1 MAVQKSVSYDIVI
14 IGGGLAGVCAA
25 IAAIRELRQL
35 KTDNARVVLIND
47 RPVLGGVSSSE
58 IRVPPIG
65 AGRNPWGYEMGIISE
80 LLYEER
86 SRNHNRWEMGTAN
99 SIWDIILWEKV
110 KAEKNLD
117 LFLNTTV
124 RRVSTEVIN
133 GKKIVKNVTAFQL
146 GNEMEYTFS
155 GKQFIDC
162 SGDSTVAFEAGA
174 ELITGREAKDQFKE
188 SLAID
193 QADDACMGS
202 SLLFQAK
209 NMGRPCPFKAPEY
222 AAKYHTE
229 KSLYFRPHQNFRNGY
244 YWIEVGVPFK
254 TIDQNEEIRDEL
266 IKHVLGVWDHLK
278 NHCTLFGKEVENW
291 ALDWVGMIPGKRGSR
306 RIVGDTIV
314 TEHDLRAMR
323 LFDDRVAFGGH
334 FFDLHTIGGI
344 LANDKPGNPVDT
356 DPDLWDRCRL
366 KPYPLPLSALYSK
379 NIDNLYMAGRNIST
393 SHIANGSTR
402 VMLTNALL
410 GQAVGTA
417 AAMSVV
423 YSLSP
428 RDIRNKKI
436 EQVQQSLLRQGC
448 TLHGIKN
455 QDQNDLALQANV
467 SASSECS
474 LQLEPIE
481 NEYPN
486 WLTYR
491 HKMEF
496 ALGSVVPI
504 SSSKIEEIEL
514 WLESEDASDCEVSL
528 SLFALEHIWDIQ
540 SEKNY
545 IAKVTQKVKA
555 GTKGF
560 VSFKLNQ
567 TVEPNRFY
575 FITTDPTKSNIFW
588 RFRRNHP
595 TGVFSVFQSPTSGFW
610 KYLRHQRVEG
620 FETFCLKISPVQ
632 YPFQPA
638 NVISGETRPFYNSN
652 IWVSEN
658 IHKNPQSLKL
668 TWPTE
673 VKISQIELTFDTDL
687 SLTNETMPEFYVS
700 PLCVKNYEIYCI
712 DKSNKPVRVISI
724 EGNYQRKRIHTI
736 EPIATKELELKIV
749 ATNGDSKARVY
760 EIRVY

>member
-1 MAVQKSVSYDIVI
+1 MAIQKQLLYDIVI
-14 IGGGLAGVCAA
+14 IGGGLAGVCAS
-25 IAAIRELRQL
+25 IAAIRELRKL
-35 KTDNARVVLIND
+35 KTENPRVALIND

-65 AGRNPWGYEMGIISE
+65 AGRNPWGYEMGVISE

-110 KAEKNLD
+110 KAEKGLE
-117 LFLNTTV
+117 LFLNTSV
-124 RRVSTEVIN
+124 RNVKTEFVNDKKTINSVS
-133 GKKIVKNVTAFQL
+133 AYQL
-146 GNEMEYTFS
+146 GNETEYTFS
-155 GKQFIDC
+155 AKQFIDC

-174 ELITGREAKDQFKE
+174 ELITGRESKE
-188 SLAID
+188 KFNETLANEN
-193 QADDACMGS
+193 ADDACMGS

-209 NMGRPCPFKAPEY
+209 DMGRPCPFKAPQY

-229 KSLYFRPHQNFRNGY
+229 KSLFFRPHQNFKNGY

-314 TEHDLRAMR
+314 TEHDLRNMR
-323 LFDDRVAFGGH
+323 LFEDRVAFGGH

-356 DPDLWDRCRL
+356 DPNLWDRCRL

-417 AAMSVV
+417 AAMSVWHQ
-423 YSLSP
+423 LSP
-428 RDIRNKKI
+428 REIRQQKI
-436 EQVQQSLLRQGC
+436 NEVQQSLLRQGC

-455 QDQNDLALQANV
+455 QDQKDLALQSKV
-467 SASSECS
+467 SASSECA
-474 LQLEPIE
+474 LHLEPIE
-481 NEYPN
+481 NENPN
-486 WLTYR
+486 WLSYR

-496 ALGSVVPI
+496 ALGSVIPI
-504 SSSKIEEIEL
+504 STAKIEKVEL
-514 WLESEDASDCEVSL
+514 WLESEDTADCEISL
-528 SLFALEHIWDIQ
+528 SLYVLEHLWDIQ
-540 SEKNY
+540 SEKKS
-545 IAKVTQKVKA
+545 IIKVKQKIKA
-555 GTKGF
+555 GYKGF
-560 VSFKLNQ
+560 VSFELNQ
-567 TVEPNRFY
+567 VTEPNRFY
-575 FITTDPTKSNIFW
+575 FITTESTQAKIYW

-620 FETFCLKISPVQ
+620 FETFCLKISPEQ
-632 YPFQPA
+632 YPFHA
-638 NVISGETRPFYNSN
+638 SNVISGETRPFYNSN

-658 IHKNPQSLKL
+658 SNLKPQWLKL
-668 TWPTE
+668 NWLEP
-673 VKISQIELTFDTDL
+673 VNISQIELTFDTDL
-687 SLTNETMPEFYVS
+687 SLTNETMPEFYIS
-700 PLCVKNYEIYCI
+700 PLCVKNYEIFYL
-712 DKSNKPVRVISI
+712 DKNNKQTKIVSI
-724 EGNYQRKRIHTI
+724 EGNYQRKRIHSI
-736 EPIATKELELKIV
+736 NSIATKELEIRILS
-749 ATNGDSKARVY
+749 TNGDAKARVY
-760 EIRVY
+760 EVRVY